1 MLRRRAGGGVDQMS
15 LVQISGL
22 QKHFDAVRAVDGVD
36 LDIAEG
42 EFLVILGPSGC
53 GKTTLMRMIA
63 GLEKPT
69 AGHISIGGSDV
80 TDLPPR
86 KRGVSMVFQSYALYP
101 HMNVFN
107 NIAFPLRAQ
116 RREKKLN
123 KSGIRGKVVNT
134 AQLLEIDMLL
144 DRRPRQLSGGQ
155 RQRVAIARAMV
166 TQPALLLLDEPL
178 SNLDAK
184 LRANARDEL
193 KDFQRSSNITAVFV
207 THDQIEAMGLGDR
220 IVVMAEGKIQQ
231 IGTPQNIYDDP
242 ANEFVATFLGS
253 PSMNILGA
261 DGFSFGFR
269 PEHFL
274 PKTLNDNPENA
285 RIFQYYVKR
294 VEYLGSDRLIYGYVH
309 GHDSE
314 LTLAKVPSNIRVS
327 LDVEDD
333 YEFAVRGSD
342 LKFFD
347 KQSGQRIDTQNLDEA
362 E

>member
-1 MLRRRAGGGVDQMS
+1 MS
-15 LVQISGL
+15 VVQISGL
-22 QKHFDAVRAVDGVD
+22 RKYFDAVRAVDGVD
-36 LDIAEG
+36 LDINDG

-69 AGHISIGGSDV
+69 DGAIAIGGADV

-107 NIAFPLRAQ
+107 NIAFPLKAQ
-116 RREKKLN
+116 RREKKFD
-123 KSGIRGKVVNT
+123 KATIRSKVENT
-134 AQLLEIDMLL
+134 ARLLEIDTLL

-166 TQPALLLLDEPL
+166 TQPAVLLLDEPL

-220 IVVMAEGKIQQ
+220 IVVMSDGKIQQ
-231 IGTPQNIYDDP
+231 IGSPQNIYDDP

-253 PSMNILGA
+253 PSMNILRA
-261 DGFSFGFR
+261 NGFKFGFR

-274 PKTLNDNPENA
+274 PKTLSDNPDNS
-285 RIFQYYVKR
+285 RSFHYFVKR
-294 VEYLGSDRLIYGYVH
+294 VEYLGSDRLVYGYVS
-309 GHDSE
+309 GHESE
-314 LTLAKVPSNIRVS
+314 LTLAKVPSNIKVS
-327 LDVEDD
+327 LDVEGE
-333 YEFAVRGSD
+333 YEFA
-342 LKFFD
+342 LHFD
-347 KQSGQRIDTQNLDEA
+347 DIRYFHADSGERIAPQPLGKSP
-362 E
+362 

>member
-1 MLRRRAGGGVDQMS
+1 MS
-15 LVQISGL
+15 VVQVNGL
-22 QKHFDAVRAVDGVD
+22 KKYFDAVRAVDSID
-36 LDIAEG
+36 LAIDQG

-69 AGHISIGGSDV
+69 GGQIFIDGADV

-101 HMNVFN
+101 HMSVFN

-116 RREKKLN
+116 RREKKYD
-123 KSGIRGKVVNT
+123 KRVIRDKVENT
-134 AQLLEIDMLL
+134 ARLLEIDMLL

-166 TQPALLLLDEPL
+166 TQPAVLLLDEPL

-193 KDFQRSSNITAVFV
+193 KDFQRSSDITAVFV

-231 IGTPQNIYDDP
+231 IGSPQHIYDDP

-253 PSMNILGA
+253 PSMNILRAA
-261 DGFSFGFR
+261 DYHFGFR
-269 PEHFL
+269 PENFL
-274 PKTLNDNPENA
+274 PKTLADNPENS
-285 RIFQYYVKR
+285 RIFHYYVKR
-294 VEYLGSDRLIYGYVH
+294 VEYLGSDRLLYGYVQ
-309 GHDSE
+309 GHDNE
-314 LTLAKVPSNIRVS
+314 LTLAKVPSNVRIS
-327 LDVEDD
+327 LAVDSD
-333 YEFAVRGSD
+333 YDFAVHYSD
-342 LKFFD
+342 IKFFD
-347 KQSGQRIDTQNLDEA
+347 KETGLRIPAPANETI
-362 E
+362 

>member
-1 MLRRRAGGGVDQMS
+1 MPI
-15 LVQISGL
+15 VQISGL
-22 QKHFDAVRAVDGVD
+22 KKYFDAVHAVDGVD
-36 LDIAEG
+36 LAIDQG

-69 AGHISIGGSDV
+69 AGEIHIGGDDV

-116 RREKKLN
+116 RRKNKYNKRMIREKVE
-123 KSGIRGKVVNT
+123 ST
-134 AQLLEIDMLL
+134 ARLLEIDMLL

-166 TQPALLLLDEPL
+166 TQPTVLLLDEPL

-220 IVVMAEGKIQQ
+220 IVVMSEGKIQQ
-231 IGTPQNIYDDP
+231 IGSPQNIYDDP

-253 PSMNILGA
+253 PSMNILSA
-261 DGFSFGFR
+261 EQYRFGFR

-274 PKTLNDNPENA
+274 PKTLRDNPENS
-285 RIFQYYVKR
+285 RIFHYYVKR
-294 VEYLGSDRLIYGYVH
+294 VEYLGSDRLVYGYVH
-309 GHDSE
+309 GHEDA
-314 LTLAKVPSNIRVS
+314 LTLAKAPSNVRDTLEI
-327 LDVEDD
+327 DCD
-333 YEFAVRGSD
+333 YEFAVHYSD
-342 LKFFD
+342 IKFFD
-347 KQSGQRIDTQNLDEA
+347 KRTGERIERQNLAEA
-362 E
+362 L

>member
-1 MLRRRAGGGVDQMS
+1 MS
-15 LVQISGL
+15 LVQIRGL
-22 QKHFDAVRAVDGVD
+22 KKHFDTVRAVDGVD
-36 LDIAEG
+36 LDIDEG

-69 AGHISIGGSDV
+69 AGAISIGGADV
-80 TDLPPR
+80 TALPPR
-86 KRGVSMVFQSYALYP
+86 MRGVSMVFQSYALYP

-116 RREKKLN
+116 RREKKLD
-123 KSGIRGKVVNT
+123 KRAIREKVVNT
-134 AQLLEIDMLL
+134 AGALEIDMLL

-166 TQPALLLLDEPL
+166 TQPAVLLLDEPL

-220 IVVMAEGKIQQ
+220 IVVMSEGKIQQ
-231 IGTPQNIYDDP
+231 IGSPQHIYDDP

-253 PSMNILGA
+253 PSMNMLSV
-261 DGFSFGFR
+261 DGHRMGFR

-274 PKTLNDNPENA
+274 PKTLNDKPDNS
-285 RIFQYYVKR
+285 RVFHYYVKR
-294 VEYLGSDRLIYGYVH
+294 VEYLGSDRLIYGYIQ
-309 GHDSE
+309 GHDHA
-314 LTLAKVPSNIRVS
+314 LTLAKVPSNVRAA
-327 LDVEDD
+327 LDVEGD
-333 YEFAVRGSD
+333 YQFAVHNND
-342 LKFFD
+342 IKYFD
-347 KQSGQRIDTQNLDEA
+347 KRTGLRIQPVKA
-362 E
+362 H

>member
-1 MLRRRAGGGVDQMS
+1 MS

-22 QKHFDAVRAVDGVD
+22 KKHFDTVRAVDGVD
-36 LDIAEG
+36 LDIDEG

-69 AGHISIGGSDV
+69 EGAIYIGDADV
-80 TDLPPR
+80 TALPPR
-86 KRGVSMVFQSYALYP
+86 MRGVSMVFQSYALYP

-116 RREKKLN
+116 RREKKFD
-123 KSGIRGKVVNT
+123 KRAIREKVEST
-134 AQLLEIDMLL
+134 ARTLEIDMLL

-166 TQPALLLLDEPL
+166 TQPAVLLLDEPL

-220 IVVMAEGKIQQ
+220 IVVMSEGKIQQ
-231 IGTPQNIYDDP
+231 IGTPQRIYDDP

-253 PSMNILGA
+253 PSMNMLSV
-261 DGFSFGFR
+261 DGHRMGFR

-274 PKTLNDNPENA
+274 PKTLNDKPDNS
-285 RIFQYYVKR
+285 RIFHYYVKR
-294 VEYLGSDRLIYGYVH
+294 VEYLGSDRLIYGYIQ
-309 GHDSE
+309 GHDNE
-314 LTLAKVPSNIRVS
+314 LTLAKVPSNVRAA
-327 LDVEDD
+327 LAVEGD
-333 YEFAVRGSD
+333 YEFAVHND
-342 LKFFD
+342 DIKYFD
-347 KQSGQRIDTQNLDEA
+347 KRTGLRIQPVEA
-362 E
+362 N

>member
-1 MLRRRAGGGVDQMS
+1 MS

-22 QKHFDAVRAVDGVD
+22 KKHFDEVRAVDGVD
-36 LDIAEG
+36 LDISQG

-69 AGHISIGGSDV
+69 AGAIAIGGADV
-80 TDLPPR
+80 TALPPR
-86 KRGVSMVFQSYALYP
+86 LRGVSMVFQSYALYP

-107 NIAFPLRAQ
+107 NIAFPLRA
-116 RREKKLN
+116 RKREKKLD
-123 KSGIRGKVVNT
+123 KRSIREKVENT
-134 AQLLEIDMLL
+134 ARTLEIDMLL

-166 TQPALLLLDEPL
+166 TQPAVLLLDEPL

-220 IVVMAEGKIQQ
+220 IVVMSEGKIQQ
-231 IGTPQNIYDDP
+231 IGTPQHIYDDP

-253 PSMNILGA
+253 PSMNILSEN
-261 DGFSFGFR
+261 GFHLGFR

-274 PKTLNDNPENA
+274 PRTLNDKPENS
-285 RIFQYYVKR
+285 RVFHYYVKR
-294 VEYLGSDRLIYGYVH
+294 VEYLGSDRLIYGYVQ
-309 GHDSE
+309 GHDNE
-314 LTLAKVPSNIRVS
+314 LTLAKVPSNVRAA
-327 LDVEDD
+327 LDIEGD
-333 YEFAVRGSD
+333 YEFAVHNSD
-342 LKFFD
+342 IKYFD
-347 KQSGQRIDTQNLDEA
+347 KQTGLRIPPPKRGAADPR
-362 E
+362 

>member
-1 MLRRRAGGGVDQMS
+1 MS
-15 LVQISGL
+15 LVQISAL
-22 QKHFDAVRAVDGVD
+22 KKHFGAVRAVDGVD
-36 LDIAEG
+36 LAISEG

-63 GLEKPT
+63 GLEKPSGGT
-69 AGHISIGGSDV
+69 ICIGGEDV
-80 TDLPPR
+80 TALPPR

-116 RREKKLN
+116 RRALKFDKRTMREK
-123 KSGIRGKVVNT
+123 VENT
-134 AQLLEIDMLL
+134 ARLLEIDMLL

-184 LRANARDEL
+184 LRASARDEL
-193 KDFQRSSNITAVFV
+193 KDFQRSANITAVFV

-220 IVVMAEGKIQQ
+220 IVVMSEGKIQQ
-231 IGTPQNIYDDP
+231 IGTPQHIYDEP

-253 PSMNILGA
+253 PSMNLLSD
-261 DGFSFGFR
+261 DGYRFGFR

-274 PKTLNDNPENA
+274 PKTLSDNSANA
-285 RIFQYYVKR
+285 RLFHYYVKR
-294 VEYLGSDRLIYGYVH
+294 VEYLGSDRLVYGYIE
-309 GHDSE
+309 GHDDE
-314 LTLAKVPSNIRVS
+314 LTLAKVPSNVRAT
-327 LDVEDD
+327 LDVESD
-333 YEFAVRGSD
+333 YEFAVQVRD
-342 LKFFD
+342 IKTFD
-347 KQSGQRIDTQNLDEA
+347 KGTGLRIQPPMLSGAN
-362 E
+362 

>member
-1 MLRRRAGGGVDQMS
+1 MGAVRLS

-22 QKHFDAVRAVDGVD
+22 KKHFDTVRAVDGVD
-36 LDIAEG
+36 LDISEG

-69 AGHISIGGSDV
+69 EGAIAIGGADV
-80 TDLPPR
+80 TALPPR

-116 RREKKLN
+116 RREKKLD
-123 KSGIRGKVVNT
+123 KRMIREKVENT
-134 AQLLEIDMLL
+134 ARLLEIDMLL

-166 TQPALLLLDEPL
+166 TQPAVLLLDEPL

-220 IVVMAEGKIQQ
+220 IVVMSEGKIQQ
-231 IGTPQNIYDDP
+231 IGTPQHIYDDP

-253 PSMNILGA
+253 PSMNILSV
-261 DGFSFGFR
+261 DGFRFGFR

-274 PKTLNDNPENA
+274 PKTLSDKPENS
-285 RIFQYYVKR
+285 RLFHYYVKR
-294 VEYLGSDRLIYGYVH
+294 VEYLGSDRLVYGYVQDH
-309 GHDSE
+309 EDE
-314 LTLAKVPSNIRVS
+314 LTLAKVPSNVRAS
-327 LDVEDD
+327 LDVDSD
-333 YEFAVRGSD
+333 YEFAVHHSD
-342 LKFFD
+342 IKYFD
-347 KQSGQRIDTQNLDEA
+347 KQTGLRIPAPKRSEVA
-362 E
+362 YS

>member
-1 MLRRRAGGGVDQMS
+1 MS
-15 LVQISGL
+15 VVRISGL
-22 QKHFDAVRAVDGVD
+22 KKHFDTVLAVDGVD
-36 LDIAEG
+36 LEIDDG

-69 AGHISIGGSDV
+69 AGQIHIGNEDV

-107 NIAFPLRAQ
+107 NIAFPLRAR
-116 RREKKLN
+116 RREKKYT
-123 KSGIRGKVVNT
+123 KRTIREKVENT
-134 AQLLEIDMLL
+134 ARLLEIDMLL

-166 TQPALLLLDEPL
+166 TQPDVILLDEPL

-220 IVVMAEGKIQQ
+220 IVVMSEGKIQQ
-231 IGTPQNIYDDP
+231 IGTPQRIYDDP

-253 PSMNILGA
+253 PSMNILSTES
-261 DGFSFGFR
+261 FRFGFR

-274 PKTLNDNPENA
+274 PKTLNDNPENS
-285 RIFQYYVKR
+285 RIFHYYVKR
-294 VEYLGSDRLIYGYVH
+294 VEYLGSDRLVYGYVH
-309 GHDSE
+309 GHDNE
-314 LTLAKVPSNIRVS
+314 LTLAKVPSNVRVS
-327 LDVEDD
+327 LDIEGD
-333 YEFAVRGSD
+333 YEFAVHNSD
-342 LKFFD
+342 IKFFD
-347 KQSGQRIDTQNLDEA
+347 KGSGQRIEEQSLAEA
-362 E
+362 V

>member
-1 MLRRRAGGGVDQMS
+1 MNLVELRG
-15 LVQISGL
+15 I
-22 QKHFDAVRAVDGVD
+22 KKYFDTVRAVDGVD
-36 LDIAEG
+36 LDISEG

-69 AGHISIGGSDV
+69 AGHVAIGGADV
-80 TDLPPR
+80 TNLPPR

-116 RREKKLN
+116 RREKKLD
-123 KSGIRGKVVNT
+123 KRAIREKVESAART
-134 AQLLEIDMLL
+134 LEIDMLL

-166 TQPALLLLDEPL
+166 TQPAVLLLDEPL

-220 IVVMAEGKIQQ
+220 IVVMSEGKIQQ
-231 IGTPQNIYDDP
+231 IGSPQNIYDDP

-253 PSMNILGA
+253 PSMNILHVN
-261 DGFSFGFR
+261 GFRLGFR

-274 PKTLNDNPENA
+274 PKTFNDSPDKSCL
-285 RIFQYYVKR
+285 FHYYVKR
-294 VEYLGSDRLIYGYVH
+294 IEYLGSDRLVYGYVR
-309 GHDSE
+309 GHDSK

-333 YEFAVRGSD
+333 YDFAVNRSD

-347 KQSGQRIDTQNLDEA
+347 GASGQRIAPQKLGDA
-362 E
+362 F

>member
-1 MLRRRAGGGVDQMS
+1 MAHLSV
-15 LVQISGL
+15 VQISGL
-22 QKHFDAVRAVDGVD
+22 KKYFDAVHAVDGVD
-36 LDIAEG
+36 LSIQQG

-69 AGHISIGGSDV
+69 AGSIHIDGADV
-80 TDLPPR
+80 TELPPR

-101 HMNVFN
+101 HMNVYN
-107 NIAFPLRAQ
+107 NIAFPLKAQ
-116 RREKKLN
+116 RREKKFDKATL
-123 KSGIRGKVVNT
+123 RGKVENI
-134 AQLLEIDMLL
+134 AKLLEIDELL

-166 TQPALLLLDEPL
+166 TQPAVLLLDEPL

-220 IVVMAEGKIQQ
+220 IVVMEKGKIQQ
-231 IGTPQNIYDDP
+231 IGTPQRIYDDP

-253 PSMNILGA
+253 PSMNILRAKGRR
-261 DGFSFGFR
+261 FGFR

-274 PKTLNDNPENA
+274 PKTLQDNPENSVS
-285 RIFQYYVKR
+285 FHYFVKR
-294 VEYLGSDRLIYGYVH
+294 VEYLGSDRLVYGYVG
-309 GHDSE
+309 GHENE
-314 LTLAKVPSNIRVS
+314 LTLAKVPSNVRVS
-327 LDVEDD
+327 LDIEGE
-333 YEFAVRGSD
+333 YEFAVHHD
-342 LKFFD
+342 NIKYFD
-347 KQSGQRIDTQNLDEA
+347 EISGERVEA
-362 E
+362 QVAGAARR

>member
-1 MLRRRAGGGVDQMS
+1 MS
-15 LVQISGL
+15 VVKINGL
-22 QKHFDAVRAVDGVD
+22 KKHFDTVLAVDGVD
-36 LDIAEG
+36 LDIDDG

-69 AGHISIGGSDV
+69 AGLIHIGNEDV

-116 RREKKLN
+116 RREKKHT
-123 KSGIRGKVVNT
+123 KRTIREKVENT
-134 AQLLEIDMLL
+134 ARLLEIDMLL

-155 RQRVAIARAMV
+155 QQRVAIARAMV
-166 TQPALLLLDEPL
+166 TQPDVILLDEPL

-220 IVVMAEGKIQQ
+220 IVVMSEGKIQQ
-231 IGTPQNIYDDP
+231 IGTPQRIYDDP

-253 PSMNILGA
+253 PSMNILSA
-261 DGFSFGFR
+261 EGFRFGFR

-274 PKTLNDNPENA
+274 PKTLNDNPENS
-285 RIFQYYVKR
+285 RIFHYYVKR
-294 VEYLGSDRLIYGYVH
+294 VEYLGSDRLVYGYVH
-309 GHDSE
+309 GHDNE
-314 LTLAKVPSNIRVS
+314 LTLAKVPSNVRVS
-327 LDVEDD
+327 LDIEGD
-333 YEFAVRGSD
+333 YEFAVHNSD
-342 LKFFD
+342 IKFFD
-347 KQSGQRIDTQNLDEA
+347 KGSGQRIEEQSLAEA
-362 E
+362 V

>member
-1 MLRRRAGGGVDQMS
+1 MNV
-15 LVQISGL
+15 VQISGI
-22 QKHFDAVRAVDGVD
+22 KKYFDSVHAVDGVD
-36 LDIAEG
+36 LEIEQG

-69 AGHISIGGSDV
+69 AGQISIGGADV
-80 TDLPPR
+80 TALPPR

-116 RREKKLN
+116 RREKKFD
-123 KSGIRGKVVNT
+123 KRDIREKVIST
-134 AQLLEIDMLL
+134 ARLLEIDMLL

-166 TQPALLLLDEPL
+166 TQPAVLLLDEPL

-220 IVVMAEGKIQQ
+220 IVVMSDGKIQQ
-231 IGTPQNIYDDP
+231 IGTPQSIYDDP

-253 PSMNILGA
+253 PSMNILTEG
-261 DGFSFGFR
+261 DFRFGFR
-269 PEHFL
+269 PEHIL

-285 RIFQYYVKR
+285 RIFHYFVKR
-294 VEYLGSDRLIYGYVH
+294 VEYLGSDRLVYGYVH
-309 GHDSE
+309 GYDNA
-314 LTLAKVPSNIRVS
+314 LILAKVPSNVRVS
-327 LDVEDD
+327 LDVESD
-333 YEFAVRGSD
+333 YEFAVHTSD
-342 LKFFD
+342 IKFFD
-347 KQSGQRIDTQNLDEA
+347 KRTGLRVDPQNLAEA
-362 E
+362 Q

>member
-1 MLRRRAGGGVDQMS
+1 MSRPLVSLRLPMS
-15 LVQISGL
+15 IVKISGL
-22 QKHFDAVRAVDGVD
+22 KKYFDAVHAVDGVD
-36 LDIAEG
+36 LAIDQG

-69 AGHISIGGSDV
+69 AGKIEIGGEDV
-80 TDLPPR
+80 TKLPPR

-116 RREKKLN
+116 RRELKFDKRA
-123 KSGIRGKVVNT
+123 IREKVEG
-134 AQLLEIDMLL
+134 AAKLLEIDMLL

-166 TQPALLLLDEPL
+166 TKPAVLLLDEPL

-193 KDFQRSSNITAVFV
+193 KDFQRSSDITAVFV

-220 IVVMAEGKIQQ
+220 IVVMSEGKIQQ
-231 IGTPQNIYDDP
+231 IGTPQRIYDDP

-253 PSMNILGA
+253 PSMNILSSN
-261 DGFSFGFR
+261 GFRFGFR

-274 PKTLNDNPENA
+274 PKTLHDNPENS
-285 RIFQYYVKR
+285 RLFHYYVKR
-294 VEYLGSDRLIYGYVH
+294 VEYLGSDRLVYGYVR
-309 GHDSE
+309 GREDK
-314 LTLAKVPSNIRVS
+314 LTLAKVPSNVRVS
-327 LDVEDD
+327 LDIESD
-333 YEFAVRGSD
+333 YEFAVHNSD
-342 LKFFD
+342 IKFFD
-347 KQSGQRIDTQNLDEA
+347 KATGGRIEQQNLA
-362 E
+362 QALT

>member
-1 MLRRRAGGGVDQMS
+1 MS
-15 LVQISGL
+15 LVQLSGL
-22 QKHFDAVRAVDGVD
+22 KKYFDDVRAVDGVD
-36 LDIAEG
+36 LAIDQG

-63 GLEKPT
+63 GLEKPS
-69 AGHISIGGSDV
+69 AGHISIGGADV
-80 TDLPPR
+80 TALPPR

-101 HMNVFN
+101 HMSVFN

-116 RREKKLN
+116 RREKKLD
-123 KSGIRGKVVNT
+123 KRQIRAKVENT
-134 AQLLEIDMLL
+134 ARVLEIDALL

-166 TQPALLLLDEPL
+166 TQPAVLLLDEPL

-220 IVVMAEGKIQQ
+220 IVVMSEGKIQQ

-253 PSMNILGA
+253 PSMNILDAG
-261 DGFSFGFR
+261 DFRLGFR

-274 PKTLNDNPENA
+274 PAAVNRDANSA
-285 RIFQYYVKR
+285 RAFQYYVKR
-294 VEYLGSDRLIYGYVH
+294 VEYLGSDRLVYGYVR

-327 LDVEDD
+327 LDLERD
-333 YEFAVRGSD
+333 YAFAVRHSD
-342 LKFFD
+342 LKYFD
-347 KQSGQRIDTQNLDEA
+347 AANGARIAPQPLEA
-362 E
+362 AG

>member
-1 MLRRRAGGGVDQMS
+1 MS
-15 LVQISGL
+15 LVEIAGL
-22 QKHFDAVRAVDGVD
+22 KKHFNTVRAVDGVD
-36 LDIAEG
+36 LDISEG

-69 AGHISIGGSDV
+69 AGKIRIGDADV
-80 TDLPPR
+80 TALPPR

-116 RREKKLN
+116 RREKKFD
-123 KSGIRGKVVNT
+123 KRMIREKVVST
-134 AQLLEIDMLL
+134 AGLLEIDMLL

-166 TQPALLLLDEPL
+166 TQPAVLLLDEPL

-220 IVVMAEGKIQQ
+220 IVVMSEGKIQQ

-253 PSMNILGA
+253 PSMNILSG
-261 DGFSFGFR
+261 DGFRFGFR
-269 PEHFL
+269 PEHIL
-274 PKTLNDNPENA
+274 PKTLSDSPENS
-285 RIFQYYVKR
+285 RIFHYYVKR
-294 VEYLGSDRLIYGYVH
+294 VEYLGSDRLVYGFIQ
-309 GHDSE
+309 GHENE
-314 LTLAKVPSNIRVS
+314 LTLAKVPSNVRIT
-327 LDVEDD
+327 LDVEGD
-333 YEFAVRGSD
+333 YEFAVHNSD
-342 LKFFD
+342 IKFFD
-347 KQSGQRIDTQNLDEA
+347 KGSGLRIEPKRLA
-362 E
+362 ETF

>member
-1 MLRRRAGGGVDQMS
+1 MALVEIKS
-15 LVQISGL
+15 LK
-22 QKHFDAVRAVDGVD
+22 KHFDAVRAVDGVD
-36 LDIAEG
+36 LNISEG

-69 AGHISIGGSDV
+69 AGTIAIGGADV
-80 TDLPPR
+80 TALPPR

-116 RREKKLN
+116 RREKKFDKRL
-123 KSGIRGKVVNT
+123 IRDKVENT
-134 AQLLEIDMLL
+134 ARLLEIDMLL

-166 TQPALLLLDEPL
+166 TQPAVLLLDEPL

-220 IVVMAEGKIQQ
+220 IVVMSDGKIQQ
-231 IGTPQNIYDDP
+231 IGTPQHIYDDP

-253 PSMNILGA
+253 PSMNMLNEN
-261 DGFSFGFR
+261 GFRLGFR

-274 PKTLNDNPENA
+274 PKTLQDSPENS
-285 RIFQYYVKR
+285 RIFHYRVKR
-294 VEYLGSDRLIYGYVH
+294 VEYLGSDRLVYGYVQ
-309 GHDSE
+309 GHENE
-314 LTLAKVPSNIRVS
+314 LTLAKVPSNVRVS
-327 LDVEDD
+327 LAVEAD
-333 YEFAVRGSD
+333 YEFAVHNMD
-342 LKFFD
+342 LKYFD
-347 KQSGQRIDTQNLDEA
+347 RSTGLRIEA
-362 E
+362 RQVAEAH

>member
-1 MLRRRAGGGVDQMS
+1 MS
-15 LVQISGL
+15 VVQISGL
-22 QKHFDAVRAVDGVD
+22 RKHFDAVRAVDGVD
-36 LDIAEG
+36 LDIRDG

-69 AGHISIGGSDV
+69 AGAIAIGGDDV
-80 TDLPPR
+80 TKLPPR

-116 RREKKLN
+116 RREKKYD
-123 KSGIRGKVVNT
+123 KRMIRDKVES
-134 AQLLEIDMLL
+134 AARLLEIDMLL
-144 DRRPRQLSGGQ
+144 DRKPRQLSGGQ

-166 TQPALLLLDEPL
+166 TQPAVLLLDEPL

-220 IVVMAEGKIQQ
+220 IVVMSEGKIQQ
-231 IGTPQNIYDDP
+231 IGTPQHIYDDP

-253 PSMNILGA
+253 PSMNILSA
-261 DGFSFGFR
+261 NGFRMGFR

-274 PKTLNDNPENA
+274 PKTLHDKPENS
-285 RIFQYYVKR
+285 RIFHYFLKR
-294 VEYLGSDRLIYGYVH
+294 VEYLGSDRLVYGYVR
-309 GHDSE
+309 GHEDA
-314 LTLAKVPSNIRVS
+314 LTLAKVPSNVRVS
-327 LDVEDD
+327 LAVERD
-333 YEFAVRGSD
+333 YEFAVHNAD
-342 LKFFD
+342 IKYFD
-347 KQSGQRIDTQNLDEA
+347 QRTGLRIPVPEA
-362 E
+362 AEAI

>member
-1 MLRRRAGGGVDQMS
+1 MT

-22 QKHFDAVRAVDGVD
+22 KKYFDAVRAVDGVD
-36 LDIAEG
+36 LAIEEG

-69 AGHISIGGSDV
+69 AGQIAIGGADV

-107 NIAFPLRAQ
+107 NIAFPLRAR

-123 KSGIRGKVVNT
+123 KRAIRETVEST
-134 AQLLEIDMLL
+134 ARLLEIDMLL

-166 TQPALLLLDEPL
+166 TQPAVLLLDEPL

-184 LRANARDEL
+184 LRAVARDEL

-220 IVVMAEGKIQQ
+220 IVVMSEGRIQQ

-253 PSMNILGA
+253 PSMNILNV
-261 DGFSFGFR
+261 DGFRLGFR

-274 PKTLNDNPENA
+274 PKTLNDGSDNT

-294 VEYLGSDRLIYGYVH
+294 VEYLGSDRLVYGYVR

-333 YEFAVRGSD
+333 YEFAVHNRD

-347 KQSGQRIDTQNLDEA
+347 TRSGQRIAPQKLGEIV
-362 E
+362 

>member
-1 MLRRRAGGGVDQMS
+1 MGAARLSIVT
-15 LVQISGL
+15 LNGL
-22 QKHFDAVRAVDGVD
+22 KKYFDAVRAVDGVD
-36 LDIAEG
+36 LAIDQG

-69 AGHISIGGSDV
+69 AGQIHIGGDDV

-123 KSGIRGKVVNT
+123 KRAIREKVEG
-134 AQLLEIDMLL
+134 AARMLEIDMLL

-220 IVVMAEGKIQQ
+220 IVVMSEGKIQQ
-231 IGTPQNIYDDP
+231 IGTPQRIYDDP

-253 PSMNILGA
+253 PSMNILSN
-261 DGFSFGFR
+261 DGFRFGFR

-274 PKTLNDNPENA
+274 PKTLQDNPENS
-285 RIFQYYVKR
+285 RIFHYYVKR
-294 VEYLGSDRLIYGYVH
+294 VEYLGSDRLVYGYVR
-309 GHDSE
+309 GHDSA
-314 LTLAKVPSNIRVS
+314 LTLAKVPSNVRVS
-327 LDVEDD
+327 LDIEGD
-333 YEFAVRGSD
+333 YEFAVHNSD
-342 LKFFD
+342 IKFFD
-347 KQSGQRIDTQNLDEA
+347 KSSGQRIEQQNLAGPD
-362 E
+362 

>member
-1 MLRRRAGGGVDQMS
+1 MS

-22 QKHFDAVRAVDGVD
+22 KKHFDAVRAVDGVD
-36 LDIAEG
+36 LDIDEG

-69 AGHISIGGSDV
+69 EGAISIGGADV
-80 TDLPPR
+80 TALPPR

-116 RREKKLN
+116 RREKKFD
-123 KSGIRGKVVNT
+123 KRSIREKVEST
-134 AQLLEIDMLL
+134 ARTLEIDMLL

-166 TQPALLLLDEPL
+166 TQPAVLLLDEPL

-220 IVVMAEGKIQQ
+220 IVVMSEGKIQQ
-231 IGTPQNIYDDP
+231 IGSPQHIYDDP

-253 PSMNILGA
+253 PSMNMLSV
-261 DGFSFGFR
+261 DGHRMGFR

-274 PKTLNDNPENA
+274 PKTLNDRPENS
-285 RIFQYYVKR
+285 RIFHYTIKR
-294 VEYLGSDRLIYGYVH
+294 VEYLGSDRLVYGTIQ
-309 GHDSE
+309 GHDNE
-314 LTLAKVPSNIRVS
+314 LILAKAPSNVRAA
-327 LDVEDD
+327 LDVEGD
-333 YEFAVRGSD
+333 YEFAVHND
-342 LKFFD
+342 DIKYFD
-347 KQSGQRIDTQNLDEA
+347 KRTGLRIQPVEA
-362 E
+362 N